1 MKPKRM
7 TGIEYRKE
15 LQDIKQSEKSLIS
28 HVTERVVE
36 LGKIH
41 PDAIVAKIGE
51 VEIKASCLTRQWV
64 DTLNP
69 MEKIE
74 IIETIEKW
82 SEERQNI
89 KQLEI

>member
-1 MKPKRM
+1 MKSRK
-7 TGIEYRKE
+7 TGTEYRKE
-15 LQDIKQSEKSLIS
+15 LQDIKQSEKSLIA

-41 PDAIVAKIGE
+41 PDAIIATIGD
-51 VEIKASCLTRQWV
+51 VEIKANCLTRQWV
-64 DTLNP
+64 ETLKP

-82 SEERQNI
+82 SAEKQNVRQLKI
-89 KQLEI
+89 